1 MSASKTVPAF
11 STQSLQK
18 NVEIEEAPTAGATK
32 ARPPNENTQFKKF
45 YERGDLPI
53 ALEHDTKGNK
63 IAWKVE
69 IEKLDY
75 HHYLP
80 IFFDG
85 LKNLKHPYCFF
96 ARQGIHDMLE
106 HGGAKV
112 LPVIPQLIVNIRQ
125 ALLTRN
131 HEIVCE
137 TLKVLQRLI
146 ICAELSGK
154 GLVPFYRQIMP
165 ILNLFKMKNTNCGDR
180 IDYSQ
185 QKRQNLGDLID
196 ETLSLFEQHG
206 GEDAFINIKYM
217 VPTYESYI
225 MN

>member
-1 MSASKTVPAF
+1 
-11 STQSLQK
+11 
-18 NVEIEEAPTAGATK
+18 
-32 ARPPNENTQFKKF
+32 
-45 YERGDLPI
+45 
-53 ALEHDTKGNK
+53 
-63 IAWKVE
+63 
-69 IEKLDY
+69 
-75 HHYLP
+75 
-80 IFFDG
+80 
-85 LKNLKHPYCFF
+85 
-96 ARQGIHDMLE
+96 MLE

-165 ILNLFKMKNTNCGDR
+165 ILNLFKMKNINCGDR

>member
-1 MSASKTVPAF
+1 
-11 STQSLQK
+11 
-18 NVEIEEAPTAGATK
+18 
-32 ARPPNENTQFKKF
+32 
-45 YERGDLPI
+45 
-53 ALEHDTKGNK
+53 
-63 IAWKVE
+63 
-69 IEKLDY
+69 
-75 HHYLP
+75 
-80 IFFDG
+80 
-85 LKNLKHPYCFF
+85 
-96 ARQGIHDMLE
+96 MLE

-146 ICAELSGK
+146 ICTELSGK

-165 ILNLFKMKNTNCGDR
+165 ILNLFKMKNINCGDR